1 MARPT
6 RLAGFSYIG
15 RHQYFL
21 TFCTLYG
28 QPLLADPAVDEWVR
42 AQILQSSTEHSMAV
56 DTYSVMPDHVHL
68 LVEGLTASADLQAFM
83 IHLKRETGW
92 RFRRERKRHLWQ
104 EGFHDRILRDES
116 EALHFAAYIV
126 RNGVRA
132 GLSASVETC
141 SRWGSF
147 TRSREEILRVT
158 GLAGGGTRTGRG

>member
-6 RLAGFSYIG
+6 RLPGFSYIG

-42 AQILQSSTEHSMAV
+42 AQLLQSSTVHGMAV

-68 LVEGLTASADLQAFM
+68 LVKGITASADLQDFM

-116 EALHFAAYIV
+116 EAMHFAAYIV
-126 RNGVRA
+126 GNGVSE
-132 GLSASVETC
+132 GLSASIETC
-141 SRWGSF
+141 PRWGSF
-147 TRSREEILRVT
+147 TRSRDQILRMI
-158 GLAGGGTRTGRG
+158 GMAGVRANDRRG